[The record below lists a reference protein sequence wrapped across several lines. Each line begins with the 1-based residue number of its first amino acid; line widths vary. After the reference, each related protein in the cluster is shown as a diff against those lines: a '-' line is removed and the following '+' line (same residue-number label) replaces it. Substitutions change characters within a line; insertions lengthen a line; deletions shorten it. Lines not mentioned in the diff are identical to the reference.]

1 MTAPPSAVQPVI
13 NAILAAA
20 RQQGVP
26 IGDSVMPTREGT
38 KPWIVAWFDA
48 GALGPHTMTS
58 QTWTVTLTAH
68 CLGLSAE
75 AARIAAAKLATALQS
90 LHRQI
95 VGGQLIQWPEQT
107 TALPVSR
114 DDDANPVQYDAT
126 VEWRLRTSPA

>member
-13 NAILAAA
+13 DAILAAV

-48 GALGPHTMTS
+48 GALGRHTMAS
-58 QTWTVTLTAH
+58 QAWTVTLTAH

-75 AARIAAAKLATALQS
+75 AARIATAKLAAAVQS
-90 LHRQI
+90 TYRMN
-95 VGGQLIQWPEQT
+95 VGGQLVQWPEQT

-114 DDDANPVQYDAT
+114 DDDTNPPQYDAT